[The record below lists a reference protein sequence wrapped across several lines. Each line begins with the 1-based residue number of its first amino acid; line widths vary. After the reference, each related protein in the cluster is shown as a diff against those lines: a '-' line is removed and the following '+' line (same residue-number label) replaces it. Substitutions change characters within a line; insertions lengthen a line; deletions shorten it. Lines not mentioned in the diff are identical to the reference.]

1 MKCEDFCNRRS
12 FFKKSIAILLPMISV
27 IGILPIKS
35 YASDLPSTTCKGS
48 CQIQCAD
55 TCNHLCAVGCKGA
68 CAQSCMNSCRDK
80 CKGVSRSEVPVSPD
94 SVSCVP
100 DTIKTIHKS

>member
-1 MKCEDFCNRRS
+1 MKEDNLYNRRR
-12 FFKKSIAILLPMISV
+12 FFRKSMAILLPMISV

-35 YASDLPSTTCKGS
+35 YASDLLSTTCKGS
-48 CQIQCAD
+48 CQIQCRS
-55 TCNHLCAVGCKGA
+55 TCNHSCAVGCKVA
-68 CAQSCMNSCRDK
+68 CLQSCINSCRNK

-100 DTIKTIHKS
+100 DTIKTIHQS